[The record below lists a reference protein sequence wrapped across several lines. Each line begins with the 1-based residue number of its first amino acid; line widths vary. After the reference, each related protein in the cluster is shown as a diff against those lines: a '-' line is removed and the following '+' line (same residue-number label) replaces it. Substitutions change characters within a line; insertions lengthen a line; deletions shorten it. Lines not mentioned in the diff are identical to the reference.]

1 MKAINRLTHLF
12 VPGEVGVRVRI
23 AVLSDVVQ
31 YVEKQAACYNMS
43 RWAWVRDMEVGRD
56 ESCGNGPSLNGPSAL
71 PGTRSSGCWL
81 AVILIE

>member
-43 RWAWVRDMEVGRD
+43 R
-56 ESCGNGPSLNGPSAL
+56 
-71 PGTRSSGCWL
+71 
-81 AVILIE
+81 